1 MAVGAQCSLVRM
13 SEAPPVLITIL
24 PRSRARLLTAMATAV
39 LLLSTI
45 RSTPSRSNQVRAWVA
60 PTSALFW
67 WSAQTTSIFL
77 PSTWPPKS
85 ATAIFAA
92 STEPRPAVSA
102 YRPDMSLSTPMRT
115 TSSDI
120 CCACAAAVHSRPAPS
135 AQPAAR
141 TLVKPPRIKPFRIS
155 VSLSR
160 GCFSGYR
167 RQA

>member
-39 LLLSTI
+39 LLMSTI

-102 YRPDMSLSTPMRT
+102 YRPDRSEEH
-115 TSSDI
+115 TSELQSHSD
-120 CCACAAAVHSRPAPS
+120 
-135 AQPAAR
+135 
-141 TLVKPPRIKPFRIS
+141 LVCRLLLEKKKKS
-155 VSLSR
+155 HH
-160 GCFSGYR
+160 
-167 RQA
+167 